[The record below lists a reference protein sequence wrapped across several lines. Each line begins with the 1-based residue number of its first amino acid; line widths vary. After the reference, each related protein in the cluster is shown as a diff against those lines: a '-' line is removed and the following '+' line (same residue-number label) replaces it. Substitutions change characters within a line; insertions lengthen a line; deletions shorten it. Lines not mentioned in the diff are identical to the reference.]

1 MNVLSAAS
9 AANRFGMGARAG
21 DLTDIRDPQSW
32 LLAQIKPQSSIDAF
46 TGLPSSADY
55 LQRESNYRMQRQAE
69 KKQSADKAKP
79 DRDATNTKVMGFRQV
94 FGDDRDAE
102 LAARYQVAV
111 ESEAGFVERLVRFWS
126 NHFAVSTDKQPALLY
141 AAPMEREA
149 IRPHLNGRFI
159 DLLLAVETHPAMLR
173 YLDNTASVGA
183 DSRYGQRVAR
193 MQGKVRGL
201 NENLARE
208 IMELH
213 TLGVDGGYTQA
224 DVTEFARALTGWGTP
239 TPRDNTNSAFVFHA
253 NAHEP
258 GARTVLGKRY
268 PEAGIEQGRAI
279 LADLARHPA
288 TAKHVALKLSRH
300 FVADTPPPALIDRLA
315 KSYLKHDGDLG
326 AVYRTLIESA
336 EAWQPD
342 ARKFKT
348 PEDFVVS
355 AWRTLDTNAL
365 PKAKAIYGL
374 LARLGQPPFE
384 PRSPAG
390 FSDVGASWM
399 GSDALFKRIQASEAI
414 ANRAK
419 ADLIDAQALATSALG
434 TGATAE
440 LLTAVRRAESPQQA
454 LALLYASPAFQ
465 WRV

>member
-1 MNVLSAAS
+1 MNALSAAS

-32 LLAQIKPQSSIDAF
+32 LLAQLKAPTSIDAF
-46 TGLPSSADY
+46 AGLPGSADY
-55 LQRESNYRMQRQAE
+55 LRRESDYRMQHQAE
-69 KKQSADKAKP
+69 KKQSAGTPKP
-79 DRDATNTKVMGFRQV
+79 DRDAATAKGMSFRQV

-102 LAARYQVAV
+102 LAARYQFAV
-111 ESEAGFVERLVRFWS
+111 ESDAGFVERLVRFWS
-126 NHFAVSTDKQPALLY
+126 NHFAVSTDKRPALLY

-149 IRPHLNGRFI
+149 IRPHVDGRFI

-183 DSRYGQRVAR
+183 DSRYAQRASR
-193 MQGKVRGL
+193 RQGKLRGL

-239 TPRDNTNSAFVFHA
+239 TPGDNGNSAFVFHA

-258 GARTVLGKRY
+258 GARNVLGKRY

-288 TAKHVALKLSRH
+288 TAKHLALKLSRH
-300 FVADTPPPALIDRLA
+300 FVADTPPPTLVDRLA
-315 KSYLKHDGDLG
+315 KTYLKHDGDLA
-326 AVYRTLIESA
+326 AVYRTLVESA
-336 EAWQPD
+336 EAWQVD

-355 AWRTLDTNAL
+355 AWRTLDSNAL
-365 PKAKAIYGL
+365 PNAKAIYGL
-374 LARLGQPPFE
+374 LNRLGQPPFE

-399 GSDALFKRIQASEAI
+399 GADALFKRIQASEAI

-419 ADLIDAQALATSALG
+419 ADLIDPQALATSALG
-434 TGATAE
+434 SGASAE
-440 LLTAVRRAESPQQA
+440 LLAAVRRAESPQQA

-465 WRV
+465 WRM

>member
-1 MNVLSAAS
+1 MNTLSAAS

-21 DLTDIRDPQSW
+21 DLTDIRDPQSC
-32 LLAQIKPQSSIDAF
+32 LLAQLKPQSSIDAF
-46 TGLPSSADY
+46 AELPSSAEY
-55 LQRESNYRMQRQAE
+55 LQRESDYRMQRQAA
-69 KKQSADKAKP
+69 KKQSAGTANP
-79 DRDATNTKVMGFRQV
+79 DRDAANANAMGFRQV

-102 LAARYQVAV
+102 LTARYQVAV
-111 ESEAGFVERLVRFWS
+111 ESDAGFVERLVRFWS
-126 NHFAVSTDKQPALLY
+126 NHFAVSTDKRPALLY

-183 DSRYGQRVAR
+183 DSRYGQRAAR

-213 TLGVDGGYTQA
+213 TVGVDGGYTQT
-224 DVTEFARALTGWGTP
+224 DVTECARALTGWGTP
-239 TPRDNTNSAFVFHA
+239 TPRDNANTAFVFHA

-288 TAKHVALKLSRH
+288 TAKHLALKLSRH
-300 FVADTPPPALIDRLA
+300 FVADTPPPALVERLA
-315 KSYLKHDGDLG
+315 RTYLNHDGDLG
-326 AVYRTLIESA
+326 AVYRSLIESA

-355 AWRTLDTNAL
+355 AWRTLDTSSL

-390 FSDVGASWM
+390 FSDVGASWV
-399 GSDALFKRIQASEAI
+399 GADALFKRIQASEAI

-419 ADLIDAQALATSALG
+419 ADLIDPQALARSALG
-434 TGATAE
+434 SGASTE

>member
-1 MNVLSAAS
+1 MSTPTATSAV
-9 AANRFGMGARAG
+9 NRFGMGARAG
-21 DLTDIRDPQSW
+21 DLTAIRDPQSW
-32 LLAQIKPQSSIDAF
+32 LLDQLKAPAGSAAF
-46 TGLPSSADY
+46 AGLPNSTDY
-55 LQRESNYRMQRQAE
+55 LKRESQFQLQRRAA
-69 KKQSADKAKP
+69 KKQSASAANP
-79 DRDATNTKVMGFRQV
+79 DADIATSNAMSFRDV
-94 FGDDRDAE
+94 FGADRDAE
-102 LAARYQVAV
+102 LTARYQLAV
-111 ESEAGFVERLVRFWS
+111 ESDAGFVERLVRFWS
-126 NHFAVSTDKQPALLY
+126 NHFAVSTDKRPALLY

-149 IRPHLNGRFI
+149 IRPHVGARFV
-159 DLLLAVETHPAMLR
+159 DLLLAVEAHPAMLR
-173 YLDNTASVGA
+173 YLDNTASIGA
-183 DSRYGQRVAR
+183 DSRVAQRASQR
-193 MQGKVRGL
+193 QGRTRGL

-213 TLGVDGGYTQA
+213 TLGVDGGYSQT

-239 TPRDNTNSAFVFHA
+239 TPRDDTNSAFVFHA

-258 GARTVLGKRY
+258 GARTVMGRRY

-288 TAKHVALKLSRH
+288 TARHVALKLSRH
-300 FVADTPPPALIDRLA
+300 FVSDKPPPTLVDQLA
-315 KSYLKHDGDLG
+315 KTYLKHDGDL
-326 AVYRTLIESA
+326 AVVYRTLVESE

-355 AWRTLDTNAL
+355 AWRTLDSSAL

-374 LARLGQPPFE
+374 LSRLGQPPFE

-399 GSDALFKRIQASEAI
+399 GADALFKRIQASEAI

-419 ADLIDAQALATSALG
+419 ADLIDPQALASSALG
-434 TGATAE
+434 SSASAE